1 MPFSRNALFCECL
14 HRSLDNSKSY
24 LSIAL
29 KFCVQFYKCLSY
41 ILLFFWS
48 LLWTFSNLTFFI
60 KLSNFGKL
68 HFFCFNL
75 PKSKNSILLNGLS
88 CTNVWNFKSLSAHL
102 KEISGERQTS
112 VTLHHFLVR
121 FKFSKLKL

>member
-1 MPFSRNALFCECL
+1 MPFSRNALFCKCL
-14 HRSLDNSKSY
+14 HRLLDNSKSF

-48 LLWTFSNLTFFI
+48 FLWTFSNLTFFI

-68 HFFCFNL
+68 QFFLL
-75 PKSKNSILLNGLS
+75 PP
-88 CTNVWNFKSLSAHL
+88 T
-102 KEISGERQTS
+102 
-112 VTLHHFLVR
+112 LVR
-121 FKFSKLKL
+121 KKHTVKWFILYKCVKFQVSVCSSEGDIRGTPNKRYAASLFGKV